1 MCMCVYKYVGIYV
14 CIDIGVT
21 RSILLRHFC
30 YLLRPAL
37 GDDATKVM
45 VPSETKQPES
55 LRDARDLWSVV
66 TTTFY
71 YFLSSAL
78 CFEHTRAR
86 AQREGRKVEARLS
99 GDEGDDK
106 REIPGGYSTS
116 PERSKLD
123 NT

>member
-1 MCMCVYKYVGIYV
+1 MRY
-14 CIDIGVT
+14 
-21 RSILLRHFC
+21 FC
-30 YLLRPAL
+30 YLRTAL

-71 YFLSSAL
+71 YFLSNAVSRAL
-78 CFEHTRAR
+78 GAAR
-86 AQREGRKVEARLS
+86 REGSEAVRAMRETIRERDTREKV
-99 GDEGDDK
+99 
-106 REIPGGYSTS
+106 IPPRRG
-116 PERSKLD
+116 SKLD